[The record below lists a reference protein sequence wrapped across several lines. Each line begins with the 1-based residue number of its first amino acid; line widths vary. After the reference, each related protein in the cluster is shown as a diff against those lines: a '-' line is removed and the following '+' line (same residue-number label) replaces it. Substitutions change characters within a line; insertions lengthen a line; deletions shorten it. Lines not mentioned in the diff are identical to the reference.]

1 MNRTE
6 QIKGYLK
13 RLGDG
18 ESLENV
24 KKDFVKEFN
33 DVNPIEIMEAEQ
45 ALIAEGTPISEVSK
59 LCDVHSALFHGATKS
74 AIADMR
80 KDRESIFNKLA
91 MISGH
96 PLNTFVKENKA
107 IQQVID
113 DIKENITSG
122 HIDIKA
128 LKEKIYKLRELS
140 IHYA

>member
-45 ALIAEGTPISEVSK
+45 ALIAEGTPISEFQSCVMFTQHYFTVR
-59 LCDVHSALFHGATKS
+59 L
-74 AIADMR
+74 R
-80 KDRESIFNKLA
+80 K
-91 MISGH
+91 
-96 PLNTFVKENKA
+96 KE
-107 IQQVID
+107 
-113 DIKENITSG
+113 
-122 HIDIKA
+122 
-128 LKEKIYKLRELS
+128 
-140 IHYA
+140 

>member
-45 ALIAEGTPISEVSK
+45 ALIAEGTGK
-59 LCDVHSALFHGATKS
+59 LH
-74 AIADMR
+74 
-80 KDRESIFNKLA
+80 
-91 MISGH
+91 
-96 PLNTFVKENKA
+96 
-107 IQQVID
+107 
-113 DIKENITSG
+113 
-122 HIDIKA
+122 
-128 LKEKIYKLRELS
+128 
-140 IHYA
+140 

>member
-45 ALIAEGTPISEVSK
+45 ALIAEEHLYQRFQSCVMFTQHYFTVR
-59 LCDVHSALFHGATKS
+59 L
-74 AIADMR
+74 R
-80 KDRESIFNKLA
+80 K
-91 MISGH
+91 
-96 PLNTFVKENKA
+96 KE
-107 IQQVID
+107 
-113 DIKENITSG
+113 
-122 HIDIKA
+122 
-128 LKEKIYKLRELS
+128 
-140 IHYA
+140 

>member
-59 LCDVHSALFHGATKS
+59 LLV
-74 AIADMR
+74 
-80 KDRESIFNKLA
+80 
-91 MISGH
+91 
-96 PLNTFVKENKA
+96 
-107 IQQVID
+107 VIV
-113 DIKENITSG
+113 SV
-122 HIDIKA
+122 
-128 LKEKIYKLRELS
+128 
-140 IHYA
+140 